1 MTYLPDWIAAA
12 QARGAVIVG
21 KRLSANDT
29 GATGAHQV
37 GPYVTRSVIDQLF
50 SDMLQRGGIE
60 NPKTTVRVSFASHEA
75 PSQDVTLTWYNN
87 RLRGGTRNEFRLTGW
102 GGKTSPLLDAE
113 STGSLALFAF
123 GCDAEAH
130 PVCEVWLCR
139 DLEEEDAAESSL
151 GAVEPGEMGVLHAP
165 RGSGSAVQDRLDSL
179 LIPAEWHDE
188 FPLAK
193 ELVAESVRRVP
204 DSGDGLD
211 RLLLR
216 RRDVEFDLFRQLE
229 DTVAL
234 PRIKDGF
241 ESLDSFIQYAGSLM
255 NRRKARSGRSLE
267 LQVHQLLRIEGLNFE
282 HGAVIEGGKR
292 PDFLFPGVR
301 AYEDPATSPESLTML
316 AVKTTCKDRWR
327 QILNE
332 ASRITRKHLLTLQE
346 GVSEGQYC
354 EMLQA
359 QVVLVVPSPLHDRYP
374 RSVRANL
381 LTIQDFVDYV
391 RAIEQAANQHDPH

>member
-1 MTYLPDWIAAA
+1 MTDLPGWISSARD
-12 QARGAVIVG
+12 RGAVIVA

-37 GPYVTRSVIDQLF
+37 GPYVTQSVVEQLF
-50 SDMLQRGGIE
+50 SDMLQLGRVE
-60 NPKTTVRVSFASHEA
+60 NPKTTVWVSFASHEV
-75 PSQDVTLTWYNN
+75 PPHEVTLTWYNN

-102 GGKTSPLLDAE
+102 GGKSSPIQDPE

-123 GCDAEAH
+123 GRDEEANTVCD
-130 PVCEVWLCR
+130 VWLCR
-139 DLEEEDAAESSL
+139 GLGDEDMAESSL
-151 GAVEPGEMGVLHAP
+151 GAVEPGDMAVLFGP
-165 RGSGSAVQDRLDSL
+165 GDSRSAAQDRLNSL
-179 LIPAEWHDE
+179 LIPATWHDE

-204 DSGDGLD
+204 DDGGGLD
-211 RLLLR
+211 KLLLR
-216 RRDVEFDLFRQLE
+216 RREVEFDLFRQLE
-229 DTVAL
+229 GTVAL
-234 PRIKDGF
+234 PRIKEGF
-241 ESLDSFIQYAGSLM
+241 ESLDEFIQYAGSVA

-267 LQVHQLLRIEGLNFE
+267 LQVHELLRSEGLSFD

-301 AYEDPATSPESLTML
+301 AYEDPATQPESLTML

-332 ASRITRKHLLTLQE
+332 ASRIKRKHLLTLQE
-346 GVSEGQYC
+346 GVSEGQYS

-359 QVVLVVPSPLHDRYP
+359 QVALVVPSPLHDRYP
-374 RSVRANL
+374 RSVRASL
-381 LTIQDFVDYV
+381 LTVQDFVDHV
-391 RAIEQAANQHDPH
+391 RAIQQAVNQHAAD